1 LSEPKVFIVEDD
13 QLLASALSMLVETLG
28 YSVNG
33 MADSAS
39 AAVDGVLKLHPEI
52 IIMDVNLEAGG
63 SGLDAARAIRLQ
75 RDVPIIFYTAY
86 GDQGFRD
93 QAAALRHTQV
103 VQKPASDD
111 AISEALMIASASRSR
126 RLGGDQLKPFSADG
140 RSPGRVRV

>member
-1 LSEPKVFIVEDD
+1 
-13 QLLASALSMLVETLG
+13 MLVETLG
-28 YSVNG
+28 YCVNG

-39 AAVDGVLKLHPEI
+39 AAVNGVLKLDPEI
-52 IIMDVNLEAGG
+52 VIMDVNLEAGG

-93 QAAALRHTQV
+93 EAAALRHTQV

-111 AISEALMIASASRSR
+111 AISEALTIASAG
-126 RLGGDQLKPFSADG
+126 LGSSAARDGVG
-140 RSPGRVRV
+140 RSA